1 MKTSLLFANKDYK
14 GSLARS
20 RRKVQTHCHLR
31 GNLFCL
37 GEERPPIKD
46 TKSLADISAGLRGK
60 HEKQSP
66 DRTGPKGC
74 PSRKLSSGLLHQRP
88 CGGLSWRMAPSD
100 ATSPRAVLLPTGTVR
115 RTTAKPGTAP
125 APETLRLPY
134 RLGDIAEADP
144 PRARCSYVDPTEAE
158 GW

>member
-1 MKTSLLFANKDYK
+1 MLFANQDYK

-31 GNLFCL
+31 GNFSCL
-37 GEERPPIKD
+37 GEKRPPIKD
-46 TKSLADISAGLRGK
+46 TKSLADISAGLREK

-66 DRTGPKGC
+66 DRTGPKRC

-88 CGGLSWRMAPSD
+88 CGGSSWRVAPSD

-115 RTTAKPGTAP
+115 RTTAKLGIAP
-125 APETLRLPY
+125 APETLRHPY
-134 RLGDIAEADP
+134 RLGDITEADP
-144 PRARCSYVDPTEAE
+144 PWA
-158 GW
+158 